1 MTIRSPEVP
10 PVAVVEGAVRV
21 KLFDADGHDSE
32 LDPSDIDLMA
42 LGERHLLWV
51 DIDLDREGPID
62 VAYQRLGLTPRDQ
75 QRLESDVGRA
85 RLDHRTDRLH
95 LTLEALEP
103 EGGSLDEARDV
114 RLVRREIDLLAG
126 HGVVISSHHGP
137 IAALERFLDSVS
149 GETSI
154 GSLDAADLLSS
165 LADEVITGYQLVV
178 EHLEQR
184 IDGLDQL
191 ALHGKAGDDF
201 LADLVAIRQRIGFV
215 RRTLAPHR
223 AALAALGRPDVGSGE
238 GIGQAWPGLVER
250 VEVTLASV
258 EGLRVALLGTYDI
271 HMSLASARADHVM
284 KVLTLVSAVFLP
296 AVVLAGV
303 MGMNFE
309 IPFFDE
315 PSNYFLVVGVMV
327 IFGILVLIFARWRSW
342 L

>member
-1 MTIRSPEVP
+1 V
-10 PVAVVEGAVRV
+10 VADRAVRV

-32 LDPSDIDLMA
+32 LEPADIDLA
-42 LGERHLLWV
+42 TVGDRHLLWV
-51 DIDLDREGPID
+51 DIDLAGEGPVD
-62 VAYQRLGLTPRDQ
+62 VVYERLGLTTRDR

-85 RLDHRTDRLH
+85 RLDHRTGSLH
-95 LTLEALEP
+95 LILEALEP

-114 RLVRREIDLLAG
+114 ALVRREIDLLAG
-126 HGVVISSHHGP
+126 RGVVISSHRGP
-137 IAALERFLDSVS
+137 IAALERFLGSLS

-178 EHLEQR
+178 EHLEHR

-191 ALHGKAGDDF
+191 ALHGQPGDDF
-201 LADLVAIRQRIGFV
+201 LADLVAVRQRIGLV

-223 AALAALGRPDVGSGE
+223 AALAALGRPDVASDE
-238 GIGQAWPGLVER
+238 GIGQPWPGLVER
-250 VEVTLASV
+250 VEVTLSSI
-258 EGLRVALLGTYDI
+258 EGLRDALAGTFGI
-271 HMSLASARADHVM
+271 HMSAASARADDVM

-303 MGMNFE
+303 MGMNFD

-315 PSNYFLVVGVMV
+315 PDNYFLVVGVMV
-327 IFGILVLIFARWRSW
+327 AFGILVVIYARWRSW
-342 L
+342 F